1 MNENILCYFAACLG
15 QQGLTAA
22 TIRTYL
28 AGVRQLQIAGGHPD
42 PRISLMPRLRQVL
55 RGVEIMKGRQG
66 STKRPRLPITP
77 TILKRIKGVGFL
89 SKEDRGHGLADQKM
103 LWAASLTAFF
113 GFCRSGEITLP
124 QDGRYDPGIHLS
136 YRDVAVDN
144 PGQPRIISLFLRRSK
159 TDQVGKGV
167 KVILGRT
174 GHDLCPVAAVLDYL
188 GSRGSDSGPLFRW
201 SDGRPL
207 TRTRFVEEV
216 RTALQRANLPAK
228 NFAGHSFRIGA
239 ATTAAAAGVE
249 DSTIQALGRWK
260 SSAFLRYIRAS
271 PKTLA
276 GVSRVLA
283 SRDI

>member
-1 MNENILCYFAACLG
+1 MDGALQTFFAAGIADSSHRTYKTAEKRFLTFCNDFSLNPYPVNENILCYFAACLG

-28 AGVRQLQIAGGHPD
+28 AGVRQMQIAGGHPD

-89 SKEDRGHGLADQKM
+89 SKEDRGRGLADQKM

-124 QDGRYDPGIHLS
+124 QDGGYDSGIHLS

-144 PGQPRIISLFLRRSK
+144 PGQPRIISLLLRRSK

-188 GSRGSDSGPLFRW
+188 GSRGSDSGPLFR
-201 SDGRPL
+201 
-207 TRTRFVEEV
+207 
-216 RTALQRANLPAK
+216 
-228 NFAGHSFRIGA
+228 
-239 ATTAAAAGVE
+239 
-249 DSTIQALGRWK
+249 
-260 SSAFLRYIRAS
+260 
-271 PKTLA
+271 
-276 GVSRVLA
+276 
-283 SRDI
+283 

>member
-1 MNENILCYFAACLG
+1 
-15 QQGLTAA
+15 
-22 TIRTYL
+22 
-28 AGVRQLQIAGGHPD
+28 
-42 PRISLMPRLRQVL
+42 MPRLRQVL

-89 SKEDRGHGLADQKM
+89 SKEDRGRGLADQKM

-124 QDGRYDPGIHLS
+124 QDGGYDPGIHLS

-144 PGQPRIISLFLRRSK
+144 PGQPRIISLLLRRSK

-216 RTALQRANLPAK
+216 RIALQRANLPAK

>member
-1 MNENILCYFAACLG
+1 M
-15 QQGLTAA
+15 
-22 TIRTYL
+22 
-28 AGVRQLQIAGGHPD
+28 QIAGGHPD

-89 SKEDRGHGLADQKM
+89 SKEDRGRGLADQKM

-124 QDGRYDPGIHLS
+124 QDGGYDPGIHLS

-144 PGQPRIISLFLRRSK
+144 PGQPRIISLLLRRSK

-174 GHDLCPVAAVLDYL
+174 SHDLCPVAAVLDYL
-188 GSRGSDSGPLFRW
+188 GSRGSDAWPLFRW
-201 SDGRPL
+201 SDGRLL
-207 TRTRFVEEV
+207 TRTHFVEEV
-216 RTALQRANLPAK
+216 RIAYLPAK
-228 NFAGHSFRIGA
+228 NFAGHSFCIGA
-239 ATTAAAAGVE
+239 ATTAVAAGVE
-249 DSTIQALGRWK
+249 DSTIQALGRWN

-271 PKTLA
+271 PKTLE

-283 SRDI
+283 SRNI